1 MKRGIQSLVV
11 RHVARREL
19 ADISPDAARLLAGLP
34 IAAAVRLIDEPSTAV
49 FVNEHF
55 VRLFGYTRAEIPSW
69 SAWAALAD
77 LEAEDRSP
85 MPASPDE
92 PEDVAGAGAAG
103 VEPMDRRVR
112 CKDGSFR
119 DVLVNASVS
128 DGRLILT
135 FCDVTTR
142 RRAERDVA
150 KARDLE
156 RSRGAAHRREL
167 EQKLRVSMAAAAAA
181 HEIQQ
186 PLTTILLETQRA
198 LERMQTGSA
207 ESDELRGSLERML
220 AESRHAVDMIGR
232 MKALLRTVHSEQR
245 PVAVAEV
252 VSGALLY
259 SKSLLADHGVRVHS
273 RPIGEAAGLV
283 GDGPQLQ
290 LALVNL
296 IRNAAEA
303 MAGQPAGTR
312 ELAVEVTAA
321 PGSIVLRVG
330 DSGPGMP
337 PEQIERLPFAT
348 TKPDGSGLGLYLAR
362 ACAENHGGTI
372 EVGRSWLGGAEVRLR
387 LPAEREGS

>member
-1 MKRGIQSLVV
+1 MIVV
-11 RHVARREL
+11 PRAARPEL
-19 ADISPDAARLLAGLP
+19 ADIAPDEARLLDRLP
-34 IAAAVRLIDEPSTAV
+34 IATAIRRLDEPGTVV

-55 VRLFGYTRAEIPSW
+55 VRVFGYTRAEIPSW
-69 SAWAALAD
+69 SAWTALAD
-77 LEAEDRSP
+77 REAADRSP
-85 MPASPDE
+85 RHAGSDGA
-92 PEDVAGAGAAG
+92 EDVAGANAAA
-103 VEPMDRRVR
+103 VEPLERRVR

-128 DGRLILT
+128 DDRLILT
-135 FCDVTTR
+135 FCDVTTQ
-142 RRAERDVA
+142 RRAERDVT

-156 RSRGAAHRREL
+156 RSRGEARRRDL
-167 EQKLRVSMAAAAAA
+167 EQKLKVSVAAAAAA

-186 PLTTILLETQRA
+186 PLTTILLETQCT
-198 LERMQTGSA
+198 LERMHACPGEPT
-207 ESDELRGSLERML
+207 DLRGYLERML
-220 AESRHAVDMIGR
+220 SESQHMVDMIGR
-232 MKALLRTVHSEQR
+232 MRALLRNVHSEHR

-252 VSGALLY
+252 VAGALLY
-259 SKSLLADHGVRVHS
+259 SKSLLADHGVRLHS
-273 RPIGEAAGLV
+273 RPIGEGVCLV

-290 LALVNL
+290 MALVNL

-303 MAGQPAGTR
+303 MAGQPADTR

-387 LPAEREGS
+387 LPAERDGS